1 MEKKEQLIITIRE
14 WVRLDNE
21 IRKLQKEQLN
31 RKNEKK
37 NLSTSLLQ
45 TMKNNNI
52 DCFDINDGQLVYSK
66 TSVKKPIT
74 KKILLELLAR
84 YYQGDLL
91 KATDVND
98 FILNSREDIIK
109 ETIVRKLD
117 K

>member
-1 MEKKEQLIITIRE
+1 METKEQLILTIRE

-37 NLSTSLLQ
+37 SLSTSLLQ

-66 TSVKKPIT
+66 TNVKKPIT

-91 KATDVND
+91 KATDIND
-98 FILNSREDIIK
+98 FILNNREDIVK
-109 ETIVRKLD
+109 ETIVRKID